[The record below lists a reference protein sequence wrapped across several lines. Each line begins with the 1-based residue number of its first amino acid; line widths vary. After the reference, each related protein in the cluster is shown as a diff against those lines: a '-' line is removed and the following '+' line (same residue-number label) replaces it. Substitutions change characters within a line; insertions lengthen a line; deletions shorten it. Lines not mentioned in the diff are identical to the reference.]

1 MPITD
6 KEIVSLLDY
15 IRIDKYYVSCHFKCL
30 IKNKTVIS
38 TVPFEPYEGK
48 IEITWQDVML
58 HPIKTYNR
66 YYHTPITIYSDHSHK
81 TIVVK
86 AFKHVAKHFK
96 WNSKE
101 QKYIYSQTGF

>member
-6 KEIVSLLDY
+6 KEIVSLLEY
-15 IRIDKYYVSCHFKCL
+15 IRIDKYYVSCHFKCPV
-30 IKNKTVIS
+30 KNKTVIS

-48 IEITWQDVML
+48 IEITWQDVLL

-66 YYHTPITIYSDHSHK
+66 YYHTPITIYSDHSHE

-86 AFKHVAKHFK
+86 AFKNVAKHFK
-96 WNSKE
+96 WNPKE
-101 QKYIYSQTGF
+101 KKYIYY